1 MLVTRTSPASK
12 IIPSSS
18 IVPSCKHV
26 KVRKIVPVLN
36 YAVRHEKKF
45 GRPWCEWSASGPGH
59 FNPSNQCIGG
69 WGDRK
74 TCLSTE
80 ISVPVK
86 FRSAGWLV
94 ALLTELNVERTF
106 LALVVIP
113 QVLYFYF
120 SPAELPAAV
129 SLSHTA
135 SLLGC
140 LAFVYSLV
148 MTVWEIK
155 IRSHWNLFNWER
167 QNIKSI
173 FVIMISNTP
182 TLVLDLIQIWA
193 TNALESSTR
202 RGDAKSGQWTDLHC
216 HCKDTIIDTRE
227 PLKNR

>member
-94 ALLTELNVERTF
+94 ALLNRAKRGANVF
-106 LALVVIP
+106 SIGSNPASF
-113 QVLYFYF
+113 VLLFQSRRASRCCF
-120 SPAELPAAV
+120 SLT
-129 SLSHTA
+129 H
-135 SLLGC
+135 C
-140 LAFVYSLV
+140 
-148 MTVWEIK
+148 
-155 IRSHWNLFNWER
+155 
-167 QNIKSI
+167 
-173 FVIMISNTP
+173 
-182 TLVLDLIQIWA
+182 
-193 TNALESSTR
+193 ESSR
-202 RGDAKSGQWTDLHC
+202 MLGFCLFFGDDC
-216 HCKDTIIDTRE
+216 MRD
-227 PLKNR
+227 